1 MGVKNLLGERVK
13 KFRKL
18 SGFTQEQFAEMI
30 DITPRN
36 LSRIELGTS
45 FVSAETLDKILSALN
60 LPADVLFS
68 YEYLKEDKELLAD
81 IYGYLDKIKQNKLQL
96 EKAYRLLR
104 MLANNDL

>member
-18 SGFTQEQFAEMI
+18 RGYTQEQFAEMI

-45 FVSAETLDKILSALN
+45 FVTAETLDKILMALN
-60 LPADVLFS
+60 VDADTLFS
-68 YEYLKEDKELLAD
+68 YVHLKEDRELLAE
-81 IYGYLDKIKQNKLQL
+81 IYGYLDKIKGNSKQLQ
-96 EKAYRLLR
+96 KAYRFLKLISSE
-104 MLANNDL
+104 DL